1 MKAILRTVLEQKNAL
16 AAEGSAALH
25 MVSAD
30 APLAEAAKLMSTANI
45 GCVLVMQNRRLVG
58 IVSERQILHLFAEG
72 RPDADQA
79 AVASV
84 MPPDLVTVPSTLSVE
99 GALSVCTHQRVRHLP
114 VVDGTELLGVLSIGD
129 LVRFVV
135 KEKDDTIAEL
145 MDYIHAP

>member
-16 AAEGSAALH
+16 AAEGAAALY
-25 MVSAD
+25 MVSSD
-30 APLAEAAKLMSTANI
+30 APLADAAKLMSTSNI
-45 GCVLVMQNRRLVG
+45 GCVLVMQDRRLVG

-72 RPDADQA
+72 RPDADKA

-84 MPPDLVTVPSTLSVE
+84 MPPDLVTVPPTLSVE

-135 KEKDDTIAEL
+135 KEKDDKIAEL